1 MFGFYRFA
9 AVSPILKVADTA
21 FNTEEIIKSAKAAVS
36 NGAAFVV
43 FPELCITGYT
53 CSDLFHQ
60 ELLLQ
65 NSTRALL
72 KIAESFKDSDAVIAV
87 GLPLR
92 LFGRL
97 YNCAAFVQRGRVV
110 AITPKIHLPN
120 QREFYEKRHFSSGR
134 DLLRGACGASAGNAA
149 GAVTCTIEGVGEVPI
164 TNFFTVKGRGTS
176 SAVDGC
182 TSTANCASD
191 NDTCVVNDNGSEVR
205 IGVELCEDLWTPA
218 PPSGELALAGA
229 NVIVNLSASDAL
241 VGKCDYRRNL
251 VMNQSARCMA
261 AYVYAS
267 AGVHES
273 TTDMVFSGHLM
284 VAENGSMI
292 AESKPFSRE
301 TEIVYAD
308 IDVERLNMQRLSE
321 GSFHDFDSRS
331 FYARAATFDGLR
343 ACDALQYRFVSPM
356 PFVPGSPE
364 TRDQSC
370 TEIFSI
376 QCAGLAKRL
385 EASQSK
391 RAVIGLS
398 GGLDS
403 TLALLVVAETFKL
416 LKRPALEILALT
428 MPGFGTT
435 NRTKNNAVELAK
447 LLGVELRTV
456 DIQKACLQHFDDI
469 GHDPQKLDVTYEN
482 VQARER
488 TQILM
493 DIANSVGGI
502 VIGTGDLSEI
512 ALGWSTY
519 NADHMSMYAVNCDI
533 PKTLVRHIVS
543 WYADKSVAH
552 LETREDTAHLEACRK
567 TALFET
573 GENVAHLDSIA
584 SAQSS
589 NMASLAEVLR
599 DILDTPVSP
608 ELLPAD
614 NNGQIAQKTE
624 SILGAY
630 EIHDFFLYH
639 FAKYGATPEKL
650 LFLAKYAFAGKFS
663 DEEIEKALT
672 VFVRRFFT
680 QQFKRSCIPDGPK
693 VGTIS
698 LSPRADWRM
707 PSDASFADW
716 L

>member
-9 AVSPILKVADTA
+9 SVSPVLKVADTTY
-21 FNTEEIIKSAKAAVS
+21 NTEEIIRSAKIATS

-65 NSTRALL
+65 NSTCSLL
-72 KIAESFKDSDAVIAV
+72 KIAEALKESDTVIAV

-92 LFGRL
+92 IFGRL
-97 YNCAAFVQRGRVV
+97 YNCAAFVQRGKVIAV
-110 AITPKIHLPN
+110 TPKIHLPN

-134 DLLRGACGASAGNAA
+134 DLLCGVAGEAGVSLCCFIEGAGEVPVTNYITVRCGASCN
-149 GAVTCTIEGVGEVPI
+149 
-164 TNFFTVKGRGTS
+164 S
-176 SAVDGC
+176 
-182 TSTANCASD
+182 
-191 NDTCVVNDNGSEVR
+191 GSEVR
-205 IGVELCEDLWTPA
+205 VGVELCEDLWTPA

-241 VGKCDYRRNL
+241 VGKRDYRRNL

-284 VAENGSMI
+284 IAENGSML
-292 AESKPFSRE
+292 AESKPFSRQ

-308 IDVERLNMQRLSE
+308 VDVERLNMQRLSE
-321 GSFHDFDSRS
+321 GSFHDFDSRAII
-331 FYARAATFDGLR
+331 ARAATLDGLR
-343 ACDALQYRFVSPM
+343 DCDTLQYRFVSPR
-356 PFVPGSPE
+356 PFVPGNIE
-364 TRDQSC
+364 TRDVSC
-370 TEIFSI
+370 TEIFNI

-385 EASQSK
+385 EATRSE

-416 LKRPALEILALT
+416 LKRPASEILALT

-456 DIQKACLQHFDDI
+456 DIQKACLQHFADI
-469 GHDPQKLDVTYEN
+469 GHDSQKLDVTYEN

-493 DIANSVGGI
+493 DIANSEGGI

-543 WYADKSVAH
+543 WYADRS
-552 LETREDTAHLEACRK
+552 AHLEAGGK
-567 TALFET
+567 ANLEA
-573 GENVAHLDSIA
+573 GENGAALA
-584 SAQSS
+584 S
-589 NMASLAEVLR
+589 VLR

-614 NNGQIAQKTE
+614 SSGQIAQKTE

-650 LFLAKYAFAGKFS
+650 RYLAKYAFRDQHT
-663 DEEIEKALT
+663 DEEIDKALA
-672 VFVRRFFT
+672 VFIRRFFT

-707 PSDASFADW
+707 PSDSSFSDW
-716 L
+716 I

>member
-9 AVSPILKVADTA
+9 SVCPTLKIANIA
-21 FNTEEIIKSAKAAVS
+21 YNTDEIIRCATEAVKNSAC
-36 NGAAFVV
+36 FVV

-65 NSTRALL
+65 KSLEALQR
-72 KIAESFKDSDAVIAV
+72 IANAFADSDVVIAV

-92 LFGRL
+92 MFGGL
-97 YNCAAFVQRGRVV
+97 YNCGAFLQKGKLV
-110 AITPKIHLPN
+110 AVTPKIHLPN

-134 DLLRGACGASAGNAA
+134 DLLRGGVDGSALRCHLDYFGD
-149 GAVTCTIEGVGEVPI
+149 VPV
-164 TNFFTVKGRGTS
+164 TNFFTVKG
-176 SAVDGC
+176 
-182 TSTANCASD
+182 
-191 NDTCVVNDNGSEVR
+191 NGSEIRV
-205 IGVELCEDLWTPA
+205 GVELCEDLWTA
-218 PPSGELALAGA
+218 VPPSGELALAGA

-241 VGKCDYRRNL
+241 VGKRDYRRNL
-251 VMNQSARCMA
+251 VMSQSARCMA

-267 AGVHES
+267 AGVYES

-284 VAENGSMI
+284 VAENGTMI
-292 AESKPFSRE
+292 AENKPFCRE
-301 TEIVYAD
+301 SAIIYAD
-308 IDVERLNMQRLSE
+308 VDVERMNMLRLSE
-321 GSFHDFDSRS
+321 GSFQDFDGRS
-331 FYARAATFDGLR
+331 VYARAASFEGIRSTDSLK
-343 ACDALQYRFVSPM
+343 YRFVSPT
-356 PFVPGSPE
+356 PFVPASIE
-364 TRDQSC
+364 TRDKSC
-370 TEIFSI
+370 TEIFNI

-385 EASQSK
+385 EESLSA

-416 LKRPALEILALT
+416 LKRPANQILALT

-435 NRTKNNAVELAK
+435 KRTHDNAASLAK

-456 DIQKACLQHFDDI
+456 DIRKACLQHFTDI
-469 GHDPQKLDVTYEN
+469 GHDPEKLDVTYEN

-493 DIANSVGGI
+493 DIANSEHGI

-533 PKTLVRHIVS
+533 PKTLVRHAVN
-543 WYADKSVAH
+543 WYADHA
-552 LETREDTAHLEACRK
+552 RK
-567 TALFET
+567 FSADEEKAVEL
-573 GENVAHLDSIA
+573 A
-584 SAQSS
+584 S
-589 NMASLAEVLR
+589 VLR

-614 NNGQIAQKTE
+614 SHGQIAQKTE

-630 EIHDFFLYH
+630 EIHDFYLYH
-639 FAKYGATPEKL
+639 FAKYGAPPQKL
-650 LFLAKYAFAGKFS
+650 LFLANYAFAGKYT
-663 DEEIEKALT
+663 EEELQKALK

-707 PSDASFADW
+707 PSDASCDDW
-716 L
+716 ML

>member
-9 AVSPILKVADTA
+9 SVCPTLKVADTA
-21 FNTEEIIKSAKAAVS
+21 YNTAEIIRCASEAIKNDAAI
-36 NGAAFVV
+36 VV

-60 ELLLQ
+60 ELLLKK
-65 NSTRALL
+65 SVESLS
-72 KIAESFKDSDAVIAV
+72 KIATAFADSDAVIAV

-92 LFGRL
+92 MFGCL
-97 YNCAAFVQRGRVV
+97 YNCAAFLQRGKLV
-110 AITPKIHLPN
+110 AVTPKIHLPN

-134 DLLRGACGASAGNAA
+134 DLLRGVSASAGNAA
-149 GAVTCTIEGVGEVPI
+149 GAVKCCVEGFGDVPV
-164 TNFFTVKGRGTS
+164 TNFFTVKG
-176 SAVDGC
+176 
-182 TSTANCASD
+182 AS
-191 NDTCVVNDNGSEVR
+191 GSEVR
-205 IGVELCEDLWTPA
+205 VGVELCEDLWTA
-218 PPSGELALAGA
+218 VPPSGELALAGA

-241 VGKCDYRRNL
+241 VGKRDYRRNL

-261 AYVYAS
+261 AYVYSS

-284 VAENGSMI
+284 IAENGTMM
-292 AESKPFSRE
+292 AECKPFSRE
-301 TEIVYAD
+301 SEIVYAD
-308 IDVERLNMQRLSE
+308 VDVERLNMQRLSE
-321 GSFHDFDSRS
+321 GSFQDFDSKS
-331 FYARAATFDGLR
+331 FYARAASFDGLR
-343 ACDALQYRFVSPM
+343 SIDALKYRFVCPT
-356 PFVPGSPE
+356 PFVPGNIE
-364 TRDQSC
+364 TRDKSC
-370 TEIFSI
+370 TEIFNI

-385 EASQSK
+385 EASHSK

-416 LKRPALEILALT
+416 LKRPATEILALT

-435 NRTKNNAVELAK
+435 KRTKSNAVKQAE

-456 DIQKACLQHFDDI
+456 DIQKACLQHFADI
-469 GHDPQKLDVTYEN
+469 GHNPKTLNVTYEN

-493 DIANSVGGI
+493 DIANSEGGI

-533 PKTLVRHIVS
+533 PKTLVRHIVD
-543 WYADKSVAH
+543 WYADNS
-552 LETREDTAHLEACRK
+552 
-567 TALFET
+567 
-573 GENVAHLDSIA
+573 G
-584 SAQSS
+584 
-589 NMASLAEVLR
+589 AELKAVLK

-614 NNGQIAQKTE
+614 ANGQIAQKTE

-630 EIHDFFLYH
+630 EIHDFYLYH
-639 FAKYGATPEKL
+639 FAKYGAAPQKL
-650 LFLAKYAFAGKFS
+650 LFLAKYAFAGKYT
-663 DEEIEKALT
+663 DEELQKALT

-707 PSDASFADW
+707 PSDSSFSDW
-716 L
+716 MN

>member
-9 AVSPILKVADTA
+9 SVCPTLKVADTA
-21 FNTEEIIKSAKAAVS
+21 YNTAEIIRCAREAIDG
-36 NGAAFVV
+36 GAAFVV

-60 ELLLQ
+60 EQ
-65 NSTRALL
+65 LL
-72 KIAESFKDSDAVIAV
+72 KKSLESLSEIAKAFVDSDTVIAV

-92 LFGRL
+92 MFGCL
-97 YNCAAFVQRGRVV
+97 YNCAAFVQKGKLV
-110 AITPKIHLPN
+110 AVTPKIHLPN

-134 DLLRGACGASAGNAA
+134 DLLRGGAA
-149 GAVTCTIEGVGEVPI
+149 GAAPVCRVEGFGDVPV
-164 TNFFTVKGRGTS
+164 TNFFTVKGE
-176 SAVDGC
+176 
-182 TSTANCASD
+182 
-191 NDTCVVNDNGSEVR
+191 GSEVR
-205 IGVELCEDLWTPA
+205 VGVELCEDLWTPV

-241 VGKCDYRRNL
+241 VGKGDYRRNL

-284 VAENGSMI
+284 IAENGTML
-292 AESKPFSRE
+292 AETKNYSRE
-301 TEIVYAD
+301 SEIIYAD
-308 IDVERLNMQRLSE
+308 VDVERLNMQRLSE
-321 GSFHDFDSRS
+321 GSFQDFDSRE
-331 FYARAATFDGLR
+331 FYARAASFDGLR
-343 ACDALQYRFVSPM
+343 SMESLKYRFVAPT
-356 PFVPGSPE
+356 PFVPGNAE
-364 TRDQSC
+364 TRDQNC
-370 TEIFSI
+370 KEIFNI
-376 QCAGLAKRL
+376 QCAGLAKRI
-385 EASQSK
+385 EASHTK
-391 RAVIGLS
+391 RAVVGLS

-403 TLALLVVAETFKL
+403 TLALLVISETFKL
-416 LKRPALEILALT
+416 LKRPASEILVLT

-435 NRTKNNAVELAK
+435 KRTKNNAVTMAE
-447 LLGVELRTV
+447 LLGVELRTI
-456 DIQKACLQHFDDI
+456 DIQKACMQHFADI
-469 GHDPQKLDVTYEN
+469 GHDPNTLNVTYEN

-493 DIANSVGGI
+493 DIANKEGGI
-502 VIGTGDLSEI
+502 VVGTGDLSEI

-533 PKTLVRHIVS
+533 PKTLVRHVVG
-543 WYADKSVAH
+543 WYADRARNFIAD
-552 LETREDTAHLEACRK
+552 EK
-567 TALFET
+567 TADEL
-573 GENVAHLDSIA
+573 
-584 SAQSS
+584 
-589 NMASLAEVLR
+589 SLVLR

-614 NNGQIAQKTE
+614 ANGQIVQKTE

-630 EIHDFFLYH
+630 EIHDFYLYH
-639 FAKYGATPEKL
+639 FAKYGATPQKM
-650 LFLAKYAFAGKFS
+650 LFLAKYAFAGKYS
-663 DEEIEKALT
+663 DEELEKALA

-707 PSDASFADW
+707 PSDSSFGDW

>member
-9 AVSPILKVADTA
+9 CVSTVLKVADTA
-21 FNTEEIIKSAKAAVS
+21 YNTEEIIRSAKIAVS

-65 NSTRALL
+65 NSTRALVRIADAL
-72 KIAESFKDSDAVIAV
+72 KESDVVIAV

-92 LFGRL
+92 IFGRL
-97 YNCAAFVQRGRVV
+97 YNCAAFVQHGRVV

-120 QREFYEKRHFSSGR
+120 QREFYEKRHFSSGS
-134 DLLRGACGASAGNAA
+134 DLLRGACGASAGSAA
-149 GAVTCTIEGVGEVPI
+149 SIVKCAIEGAGEVPV
-164 TNFFTVKGRGTS
+164 TNFITVKG
-176 SAVDGC
+176 A
-182 TSTANCASD
+182 
-191 NDTCVVNDNGSEVR
+191 GSEVR

-241 VGKCDYRRNL
+241 VGKRDYRRNL

-284 VAENGSMI
+284 IAENGSML
-292 AESKPFSRE
+292 AESRPFSRE

-308 IDVERLNMQRLSE
+308 VDVERLNMQRLSE
-321 GSFHDFDSRS
+321 GSFQDFDSRAII
-331 FYARAATFDGLR
+331 ARAATLDCLR
-343 ACDALQYRFVSPM
+343 GCDTLQFRYVSPT
-356 PFVPGSPE
+356 PFVPGNTE
-364 TRDQSC
+364 TRDTSC
-370 TEIFSI
+370 TEIFNI

-385 EASQSK
+385 EATCSK

-416 LKRPALEILALT
+416 LNRPAKEILALT

-435 NRTKNNAVELAK
+435 HRTRNNAVELAK

-456 DIQKACLQHFDDI
+456 DIQKACLQHFADI

-493 DIANSVGGI
+493 DIANSEGGI

-543 WYADKSVAH
+543 WYADRAVQNLYQTGAESIPNQTGTH
-552 LETREDTAHLEACRK
+552 LETRKKGAE
-567 TALFET
+567 
-573 GENVAHLDSIA
+573 
-584 SAQSS
+584 
-589 NMASLAEVLR
+589 LAAVLR

-614 NNGQIAQKTE
+614 SNGQIVQKTE
-624 SILGAY
+624 CILGAY
-630 EIHDFFLYH
+630 ELHDFFLYH
-639 FAKYGATPEKL
+639 FAKYGAPPEKL
-650 LFLAKYAFAGKFS
+650 RYLAKYAFKGKHT
-663 DEEIEKALT
+663 DEEIDKALA
-672 VFVRRFFT
+672 VFIRRFFT

-707 PSDASFADW
+707 PSDASCSDW
-716 L
+716 T

>member
-9 AVSPILKVADTA
+9 SVCPTLKVADTA
-21 FNTEEIIKSAKAAVS
+21 YNTAEIIRCATEAIDG
-36 NGAAFVV
+36 GAAFVV

-60 ELLLQ
+60 ELLLKK
-65 NSTRALL
+65 SVESLS
-72 KIAESFKDSDAVIAV
+72 KIAEAFADSDAVIAV

-92 LFGRL
+92 MFGCL
-97 YNCAAFVQRGRVV
+97 YNCAAFLQRGKLV
-110 AITPKIHLPN
+110 AVTPKIHLPN

-134 DLLRGACGASAGNAA
+134 DLLRGGIA
-149 GAVTCTIEGVGEVPI
+149 GAAPVCPVDGFGGVPV
-164 TNFFTVKGRGTS
+164 TNFFTVKGES
-176 SAVDGC
+176 
-182 TSTANCASD
+182 
-191 NDTCVVNDNGSEVR
+191 GSEVR
-205 IGVELCEDLWTPA
+205 VGVELCEDLWTA
-218 PPSGELALAGA
+218 VPPSGELALAGA

-241 VGKCDYRRNL
+241 VGKRDYRRNL

-284 VAENGSMI
+284 IAENGSMI

-301 TEIVYAD
+301 SEIVYAD
-308 IDVERLNMQRLSE
+308 VDVERLNMQRLSE
-321 GSFHDFDSRS
+321 GSFQDFDSRS
-331 FYARAATFDGLR
+331 FYARAASFDGLR
-343 ACDALQYRFVSPM
+343 PIDSLKYRFVAPM
-356 PFVPGSPE
+356 PFVPGNIE
-364 TRDQSC
+364 TRDKSC
-370 TEIFSI
+370 TEIFNI

-385 EASQSK
+385 EASHSA

-416 LKRPALEILALT
+416 LKRPASEILVLT

-435 NRTKNNAVELAK
+435 KRTKNNAVTMAE

-456 DIQKACLQHFDDI
+456 DIQKACLQHFADI
-469 GHDPQKLDVTYEN
+469 GHDPKTLNVTYEN

-533 PKTLVRHIVS
+533 PKTLVRHVVG
-543 WYADKSVAH
+543 WYADHAESF
-552 LETREDTAHLEACRK
+552 TADKK
-567 TALFET
+567 TAKE
-573 GENVAHLDSIA
+573 
-584 SAQSS
+584 
-589 NMASLAEVLR
+589 LADVLR

-614 NNGQIAQKTE
+614 ANGQIAQKTE

-630 EIHDFFLYH
+630 EIHDFYLYH
-639 FAKYGATPEKL
+639 FAKYGAAPQKL

-663 DEEIEKALT
+663 DEELEKALT

-707 PSDASFADW
+707 PSDSSFSDW
-716 L
+716 M

>member
-9 AVSPILKVADTA
+9 CVSPVLKVADTA
-21 FNTEEIIKSAKAAVS
+21 YNTEEIIRSAKIAAS

-60 ELLLQ
+60 ELLLL
-65 NSTRALL
+65 NSTRSLVRIADAL
-72 KIAESFKDSDAVIAV
+72 KKSDAVIAV

-92 LFGRL
+92 IFSRL
-97 YNCAAFVQRGRVV
+97 YNCAAFVQRGKVIAV
-110 AITPKIHLPN
+110 TPKIHLPN

-134 DLLRGACGASAGNAA
+134 DLLQGDAGNGCAPLRCYID
-149 GAVTCTIEGVGEVPI
+149 GAGEVPI
-164 TNFFTVKGRGTS
+164 TNFIIVQGR
-176 SAVDGC
+176 
-182 TSTANCASD
+182 ASC
-191 NDTCVVNDNGSEVR
+191 NSGSEVR
-205 IGVELCEDLWTPA
+205 VGVELCEDLWTPA

-241 VGKCDYRRNL
+241 VGKRDYRRNL

-284 VAENGSMI
+284 IAENGSML

-308 IDVERLNMQRLSE
+308 VDVERLNMQRLSE
-321 GSFHDFDSRS
+321 GSFQDFDSRAIV
-331 FYARAATFDGLR
+331 ARAATLECLR
-343 ACDALQYRFVSPM
+343 DCDTLQYRFVSPT
-356 PFVPGSPE
+356 PFVPGSTE
-364 TRDQSC
+364 TRDASC
-370 TEIFSI
+370 TEIFNI

-385 EASQSK
+385 EAARSK
-391 RAVIGLS
+391 RALIGLS

-416 LKRPALEILALT
+416 LDRPAKEILALT

-435 NRTKNNAVELAK
+435 HRTRNNAVELAK

-456 DIQKACLQHFDDI
+456 DIQKACLQHFADI

-493 DIANSVGGI
+493 DIANSEGGI

-543 WYADKSVAH
+543 WYADRATHNPNQTGAESIPDQKATH
-552 LETREDTAHLEACRK
+552 LASSDEA
-567 TALFET
+567 AL
-573 GENVAHLDSIA
+573 AA
-584 SAQSS
+584 
-589 NMASLAEVLR
+589 VLR

-614 NNGQIAQKTE
+614 SSGQIAQKTE

-630 EIHDFFLYH
+630 ELHDFFLYH
-639 FAKYGATPEKL
+639 FAKYGAAPEKL
-650 LFLAKYAFAGKFS
+650 RYLAKYAFANRHT
-663 DEEIEKALT
+663 DEEIDKALA
-672 VFVRRFFT
+672 VFIRRFFT

-707 PSDASFADW
+707 PSDASCSDW
-716 L
+716 T

>member
-9 AVSPILKVADTA
+9 CVSPVLKVADTA
-21 FNTEEIIKSAKAAVS
+21 YNTEEIIRSAKIAAS

-65 NSTRALL
+65 NSTRALVRIADAL
-72 KIAESFKDSDAVIAV
+72 KESDAVIAV

-92 LFGRL
+92 IFGRL

-134 DLLRGACGASAGNAA
+134 DLLRGAYGASAGSAA
-149 GAVTCTIEGVGEVPI
+149 SIVKCAIEGAGEVPI
-164 TNFFTVKGRGTS
+164 TNFITVSGRTS
-176 SAVDGC
+176 GGLNC
-182 TSTANCASD
+182 TSNNPNCTS
-191 NDTCVVNDNGSEVR
+191 CSKGSEVR

-218 PPSGELALAGA
+218 PPSAELALAGA

-241 VGKCDYRRNL
+241 VGKRDYRRNL

-284 VAENGSMI
+284 IAENGSML

-301 TEIVYAD
+301 TETVYAD
-308 IDVERLNMQRLSE
+308 VDVERLNMQRLSE
-321 GSFHDFDSRS
+321 GSFQDFDSRAII
-331 FYARAATFDGLR
+331 ARAATLDSLH
-343 ACDALQYRFVSPM
+343 ACDKLQYRFVSPT
-356 PFVPGSPE
+356 PFVPGSLE
-364 TRDQSC
+364 TRDTSC
-370 TEIFSI
+370 TEIFNI

-385 EASQSK
+385 EATCSK

-416 LKRPALEILALT
+416 LKRPAKEILALT

-435 NRTKNNAVELAK
+435 HRTRNNAVELAK
-447 LLGVELRTV
+447 LLGVELRTI
-456 DIQKACLQHFDDI
+456 DIQKTCLQHFADI

-493 DIANSVGGI
+493 DIANSEGGI

-543 WYADKSVAH
+543 WYADRAIHNPSETGTHLAPSETGAH
-552 LETREDTAHLEACRK
+552 LETREKGAE
-567 TALFET
+567 
-573 GENVAHLDSIA
+573 
-584 SAQSS
+584 
-589 NMASLAEVLR
+589 LAAVLR

-614 NNGQIAQKTE
+614 SSGQIAQKTE

-630 EIHDFFLYH
+630 ELHDFFLYH
-639 FAKYGATPEKL
+639 FAKYGAAPEKL
-650 LFLAKYAFAGKFS
+650 RYLAKYAFANKHT
-663 DEEIEKALT
+663 DEEIDKALAI
-672 VFVRRFFT
+672 FIRRFFT

-707 PSDASFADW
+707 PSDASFGDW
-716 L
+716 LKEI

>member
-9 AVSPILKVADTA
+9 CVSPVLKVADTGY
-21 FNTEEIIKSAKAAVS
+21 NTEEIIRSAKIAAS

-65 NSTRALL
+65 NSTRSLL
-72 KIAESFKDSDAVIAV
+72 KIAEALKDCDAVIAV

-92 LFGRL
+92 IFGWL
-97 YNCAAFVQRGRVV
+97 YNCAAFVQRGKVIAV
-110 AITPKIHLPN
+110 TPKIHLPN

-134 DLLRGACGASAGNAA
+134 DLLCGVAGEAGVPLCCFIEGAGELPVANFITVKSGASCN
-149 GAVTCTIEGVGEVPI
+149 
-164 TNFFTVKGRGTS
+164 S
-176 SAVDGC
+176 
-182 TSTANCASD
+182 
-191 NDTCVVNDNGSEVR
+191 GSEVR

-241 VGKCDYRRNL
+241 VGKRDYRRNL

-284 VAENGSMI
+284 IAENGSML

-308 IDVERLNMQRLSE
+308 VDVERLNMQRLSE
-321 GSFHDFDSRS
+321 GSFQDFDSRAII
-331 FYARAATFDGLR
+331 ARAATLEGLR
-343 ACDALQYRFVSPM
+343 ACDTLQYRFVSPT
-356 PFVPGSPE
+356 PFVPGSIE
-364 TRDQSC
+364 NRDTSC
-370 TEIFSI
+370 TEIFNI

-385 EASQSK
+385 EATRSK

-416 LKRPALEILALT
+416 LNRPASEILALT

-447 LLGVELRTV
+447 LLGVELRTI
-456 DIQKACLQHFDDI
+456 DIQKACLQHFADI
-469 GHDPQKLDVTYEN
+469 GHDPQKLDVAYEN

-493 DIANSVGGI
+493 DIANSEGGI

-543 WYADKSVAH
+543 WYADRSAH
-552 LETREDTAHLEACRK
+552 LESCENGA
-567 TALFET
+567 AL
-573 GENVAHLDSIA
+573 A
-584 SAQSS
+584 S
-589 NMASLAEVLR
+589 VLW

-614 NNGQIAQKTE
+614 SSGQIAQKTE

-650 LFLAKYAFAGKFS
+650 RYLAKYAFKDMHT
-663 DEEIEKALT
+663 DEEIDKALA
-672 VFVRRFFT
+672 VFIRRFFT

-707 PSDASFADW
+707 PSDSSFSDW
-716 L
+716 I

>member
-1 MFGFYRFA
+1 MFGFYRIA
-9 AVSPILKVADTA
+9 SVCPTLKVADTE
-21 FNTEEIIKSAKAAVS
+21 FNTDEIIRCGHLAKNEGAAV
-36 NGAAFVV
+36 VV

-53 CSDLFHQ
+53 CGDLFHQ
-60 ELLLQ
+60 ELLLKK
-65 NSTRALL
+65 SLRSLL
-72 KIAESFKDSDAVIAV
+72 KIAKEFDDTDMIVAV

-92 LFGRL
+92 MFGKL
-97 YNCAAFVQRGRVV
+97 YNCAALVQHGKFIG
-110 AITPKIHLPN
+110 ITPKIHLPN
-120 QREFYEKRHFSSGR
+120 QREFYEKRHFNSGR
-134 DLLRGACGASAGNAA
+134 DLLNYA
-149 GAVTCTIEGVGEVPI
+149 TCARIEGVRNASGPLTYSFEGIDDVPV
-164 TNFFTVKGRGTS
+164 TNFFTLKARLNDQGKTS
-176 SAVDGC
+176 ARKKS
-182 TSTANCASD
+182 SE
-191 NDTCVVNDNGSEVR
+191 NDSSEIR
-205 IGVELCEDLWTPA
+205 IGMELCEDLWTPS

-229 NVIVNLSASDAL
+229 NVILNLSASDTL
-241 VGKCDYRRNL
+241 VCKGDYRHNL

-284 VAENGSMI
+284 IAENGSML
-292 AESKPFSRE
+292 AERRNYNRKS
-301 TEIVYAD
+301 EIIYAD

-321 GSFHDFDSRS
+321 GNFQDFDSTD
-331 FYARAATFDGLR
+331 FFFHAAHFSPLPVVVKNASNPADGLR
-343 ACDALQYRFVSPM
+343 YRYISPT
-356 PFVPGSPE
+356 PFVPNDFFH
-364 TRDQSC
+364 RDANCSD
-370 TEIFSI
+370 IFNI

-385 EASQSK
+385 ESSHAE

-403 TLALLVVAETFKL
+403 TLALLVVVETYKL
-416 LKRPALEILALT
+416 LNRPLRDILVVT

-435 NRTKNNAVELAK
+435 KRTKNNAVAMAE
-447 LLGVELRTV
+447 LLGVELRTI
-456 DIQKACLQHFDDI
+456 DIKQSCLQHFKDI
-469 GHDPQKLDVTYEN
+469 GHDAAKLDVTYEN

-488 TQILM
+488 TKILM
-493 DIANSVGGI
+493 DLANKEGGI
-502 VIGTGDLSEI
+502 VVGTGDLSEI

-533 PKTLVRHIVS
+533 PKTLVRHVVA
-543 WYADKSVAH
+543 WYADHVLNFLPMEFA
-552 LETREDTAHLEACRK
+552 D
-567 TALFET
+567 
-573 GENVAHLDSIA
+573 
-584 SAQSS
+584 
-589 NMASLAEVLR
+589 SLASVLR

-630 EIHDFFLYH
+630 EIHDFYLYH
-639 FAKYGATPEKL
+639 FTKYGAEPLKML
-650 LFLAKYAFAGKFS
+650 YLA
-663 DEEIEKALT
+663 EKAFGIGDVLPANA
-672 VFVRRFFT
+672 FPARFSHEELVRVLKIFLKRFFT

-716 L
+716 LKELENF

>member
-9 AVSPILKVADTA
+9 SVCPTLKVADTA
-21 FNTEEIIKSAKAAVS
+21 YNTDEIIRCASLAVE
-36 NGAAFVV
+36 NGAAVVV

-60 ELLLQ
+60 ELLLKKSVESLQ
-65 NSTRALL
+65 
-72 KIAESFKDSDAVIAV
+72 KIARAFADCNAVIAV

-92 LFGRL
+92 MFGCL
-97 YNCAAFVQRGRVV
+97 YNCAAFLQRGKLV
-110 AITPKIHLPN
+110 AVTPKIHLPN

-134 DLLRGACGASAGNAA
+134 DLLHGGVA
-149 GAVTCTIEGVGEVPI
+149 GAAPVCPVEGFGDVPV
-164 TNFFTVKGRGTS
+164 TNFFTVKGES
-176 SAVDGC
+176 
-182 TSTANCASD
+182 
-191 NDTCVVNDNGSEVR
+191 GSEVR
-205 IGVELCEDLWTPA
+205 VGVELCEDLWTA
-218 PPSGELALAGA
+218 VPPSGELALAGA

-241 VGKCDYRRNL
+241 VGKRDYRRNL

-261 AYVYAS
+261 AYIYSS

-284 VAENGSMI
+284 IAENGSMI

-301 TEIVYAD
+301 SEIVYAD
-308 IDVERLNMQRLSE
+308 VDVERLNMQRLSE
-321 GSFHDFDSRS
+321 GSFQDFDSRS
-331 FYARAATFDGLR
+331 FYARAASFDGLR
-343 ACDALQYRFVSPM
+343 PIDSLKYRFVAPM
-356 PFVPGSPE
+356 PFVPGNIE
-364 TRDQSC
+364 TRDKSC
-370 TEIFSI
+370 TEIFNI

-385 EASQSK
+385 EASHSA

-416 LKRPALEILALT
+416 LKRPASEILVLT

-435 NRTKNNAVELAK
+435 NRTKNNAVTMAE

-456 DIQKACLQHFDDI
+456 DIQKACLQHFADI
-469 GHDPQKLDVTYEN
+469 GHDPKTLNVTYEN

-533 PKTLVRHIVS
+533 PKTLVRHVVG
-543 WYADKSVAH
+543 WYADHAESF
-552 LETREDTAHLEACRK
+552 TADKK
-567 TALFET
+567 TAKE
-573 GENVAHLDSIA
+573 
-584 SAQSS
+584 
-589 NMASLAEVLR
+589 LADVLR

-614 NNGQIAQKTE
+614 ANGQIAQKTE

-630 EIHDFFLYH
+630 EIHDFYLYH
-639 FAKYGATPEKL
+639 FAKYGAAPQKL

-663 DEEIEKALT
+663 DEELEKALT

-707 PSDASFADW
+707 PSDSSFSDW
-716 L
+716 M

>member
-9 AVSPILKVADTA
+9 SVCPTLKVADTA
-21 FNTEEIIKSAKAAVS
+21 YNTVEIIRCAREAIDG
-36 NGAAFVV
+36 GAAFVV

-60 ELLLQ
+60 EQ
-65 NSTRALL
+65 LL
-72 KIAESFKDSDAVIAV
+72 KKSLESLSEIAKAFADSDTVIAV

-92 LFGRL
+92 MFGCL
-97 YNCAAFVQRGRVV
+97 YNCAAFVQKGKLV
-110 AITPKIHLPN
+110 AVTPKIHLPN

-134 DLLRGACGASAGNAA
+134 DLLRGGAA
-149 GAVTCTIEGVGEVPI
+149 GAAPICRVEGFGDVPV
-164 TNFFTVKGRGTS
+164 TNFFTVNGE
-176 SAVDGC
+176 
-182 TSTANCASD
+182 
-191 NDTCVVNDNGSEVR
+191 GSEVR
-205 IGVELCEDLWTPA
+205 VGVELCEDLWTPV

-241 VGKCDYRRNL
+241 VGKGDYRRNL

-284 VAENGSMI
+284 IAENGTML
-292 AESKPFSRE
+292 AETKNYSRE
-301 TEIVYAD
+301 SEIIYAD
-308 IDVERLNMQRLSE
+308 VDVERLNMQRLSE
-321 GSFHDFDSRS
+321 GSFQDFDSRE
-331 FYARAATFDGLR
+331 FYARAANFDGLR
-343 ACDALQYRFVSPM
+343 SMESLKYRFVAPT
-356 PFVPGSPE
+356 PFVPGNAE
-364 TRDQSC
+364 TRDQNC
-370 TEIFSI
+370 KEIFNI
-376 QCAGLAKRL
+376 QCAGLAKRI
-385 EASQSK
+385 EASHTK
-391 RAVIGLS
+391 RAVVGLS

-403 TLALLVVAETFKL
+403 TLALLVISETFKL
-416 LKRPALEILALT
+416 LKRPASEILVLT

-435 NRTKNNAVELAK
+435 KRTKNNAVTMAE
-447 LLGVELRTV
+447 LLGVELRTI
-456 DIQKACLQHFDDI
+456 DIQKACMQHFADI
-469 GHDPQKLDVTYEN
+469 GHDPNTLNVTYEN

-493 DIANSVGGI
+493 DIANKEGGI
-502 VIGTGDLSEI
+502 VVGTGDLSEI

-533 PKTLVRHIVS
+533 PKTLVRHVVG
-543 WYADKSVAH
+543 WYADRARNFIAD
-552 LETREDTAHLEACRK
+552 EK
-567 TALFET
+567 TADEL
-573 GENVAHLDSIA
+573 
-584 SAQSS
+584 
-589 NMASLAEVLR
+589 SLVLR

-614 NNGQIAQKTE
+614 ANGQIAQKTE

-630 EIHDFFLYH
+630 EIHDFYLYH
-639 FAKYGATPEKL
+639 FAKYGATPQKM
-650 LFLAKYAFAGKFS
+650 LFLAKYAFAGKYS
-663 DEEIEKALT
+663 DEELEKALG

-707 PSDASFADW
+707 PSDASNTDW

>member
-9 AVSPILKVADTA
+9 CVSPRLRVADTA
-21 FNTEEIIKSAKAAVS
+21 YNTEEIIKSAAAAVS

-43 FPELCITGYT
+43 FPELSITGYT

-60 ELLLQ
+60 ELLLR
-65 NSTRALL
+65 NSLDSLL
-72 KIAESFKDSDAVIAV
+72 KIAKAFEDTDAVIAV

-92 LFGRL
+92 MFGRL
-97 YNCAAFVQRGRVV
+97 YNCAAFLQRGKVIAV
-110 AITPKIHLPN
+110 TPKIHLPN

-134 DLLRGACGASAGNAA
+134 DLLRGGADGRPVLCCVE
-149 GAVTCTIEGVGEVPI
+149 GAVDVPV
-164 TNFFTVKGRGTS
+164 TNFITVKGF
-176 SAVDGC
+176 
-182 TSTANCASD
+182 
-191 NDTCVVNDNGSEVR
+191 GSEVR
-205 IGVELCEDLWTPA
+205 VGVELCEDLWTPA
-218 PPSGELALAGA
+218 PPSGELAFAGA

-241 VGKCDYRRNL
+241 VGKQDYRRNL
-251 VMNQSARCMA
+251 VLNQSARCMS
-261 AYVYAS
+261 AYVYSS

-284 VAENGSMI
+284 IAENGSML
-292 AESKPFSRE
+292 AENKPFSRE
-301 TEIVYAD
+301 TEIIYAD
-308 IDVERLNMQRLSE
+308 VDADRLNMLRLSE
-321 GSFHDFDSRS
+321 GSFQDFDGREV
-331 FYARAATFDGLR
+331 YARAAMIENLR
-343 ACDALQYRFVSPM
+343 PVESLKFRFVSQA
-356 PFVPGSPE
+356 PFVPGNLE

-370 TEIFSI
+370 TEIFNI

-385 EASQSK
+385 DASHSK

-416 LKRPALEILALT
+416 LKRPAYEILALT

-435 NRTKNNAVELAK
+435 RRTKNNAVVLAE

-456 DIQKACLQHFDDI
+456 DIRNACQLHFADI
-469 GHDPQKLDVTYEN
+469 GHDPKVFDVTYEN

-493 DIANSVGGI
+493 DVANSEGGI

-519 NADHMSMYAVNCDI
+519 NADHMSMYAVNCDV
-533 PKTLVRHIVS
+533 PKTLVRHIVD
-543 WYADKSVAH
+543 WYAGRSDA
-552 LETREDTAHLEACRK
+552 
-567 TALFET
+567 ALR
-573 GENVAHLDSIA
+573 G
-584 SAQSS
+584 
-589 NMASLAEVLR
+589 VLK

-608 ELLPAD
+608 ELLPAAP
-614 NNGQIAQKTE
+614 NGQIAQKTE

-639 FAKYGATPEKL
+639 FVKYGAPPQKL
-650 LFLAKYAFAGKFS
+650 LFLAKYAFAGRFT
-663 DEEIEKALT
+663 DGELEKALA

-707 PSDASFADW
+707 PSDASFSDW
-716 L
+716 A

>member
-9 AVSPILKVADTA
+9 CVSPVLKVADA
-21 FNTEEIIKSAKAAVS
+21 AYNTEEIIRSAKIAAS

-43 FPELCITGYT
+43 SPELCITGYT

-65 NSTRALL
+65 NSTRALVR
-72 KIAESFKDSDAVIAV
+72 IADALKDSDAVIAV

-92 LFGRL
+92 IFGRL
-97 YNCAAFVQRGRVV
+97 YNCAAFVQHGRVV

-134 DLLRGACGASAGNAA
+134 DLLRGACGASAGSAA
-149 GAVTCTIEGVGEVPI
+149 SIVKCAIEGEGEVPI
-164 TNFFTVKGRGTS
+164 TNFITVKGS
-176 SAVDGC
+176 
-182 TSTANCASD
+182 
-191 NDTCVVNDNGSEVR
+191 GSEVR

-241 VGKCDYRRNL
+241 VGKRDYRRNL

-284 VAENGSMI
+284 IAENGSML
-292 AESKPFSRE
+292 AESRPFSRE

-308 IDVERLNMQRLSE
+308 VDVERLNMQRLSE
-321 GSFHDFDSRS
+321 GSFQDFDSRAII
-331 FYARAATFDGLR
+331 ARAATLDCLR
-343 ACDALQYRFVSPM
+343 GCDTLQYRFVSPT
-356 PFVPGSPE
+356 PFVPGNTE
-364 TRDQSC
+364 TRDASC
-370 TEIFSI
+370 TEIFNI

-385 EASQSK
+385 EATRSK

-416 LKRPALEILALT
+416 LKRPAKEILALT

-435 NRTKNNAVELAK
+435 PRTRNNAVELAK
-447 LLGVELRTV
+447 LLGAELRTV
-456 DIQKACLQHFDDI
+456 DIRKACLQHFADI

-493 DIANSVGGI
+493 DIANSEGGI

-519 NADHMSMYAVNCDI
+519 NADHMSMYAVNSDI
-533 PKTLVRHIVS
+533 PKTLVRHIVN
-543 WYADKSVAH
+543 WYADRATHNPNQIGAELAPS
-552 LETREDTAHLEACRK
+552 EN
-567 TALFET
+567 
-573 GENVAHLDSIA
+573 GEVFADL
-584 SAQSS
+584 
-589 NMASLAEVLR
+589 LR

-614 NNGQIAQKTE
+614 SNGQIAQKTE

-630 EIHDFFLYH
+630 ELHDFFLYH
-639 FAKYGATPEKL
+639 FAKYGAAPEKL
-650 LFLAKYAFAGKFS
+650 RYLAKYAFKGKHT
-663 DEEIEKALT
+663 DEEIDKALA
-672 VFVRRFFT
+672 VFIRRFFT

-707 PSDASFADW
+707 PSDASFGDW
-716 L
+716 LKEI

>member
-1 MFGFYRFA
+1 MFGFYRLA
-9 AVSPILKVADTA
+9 AVCPTLKVADTA
-21 FNTEEIIKSAKAAVS
+21 FNTDEIIRLATEATQNEAAI
-36 NGAAFVV
+36 VV

-60 ELLLQ
+60 ELLLEK
-65 NSTRALL
+65 SLDALK
-72 KIAESFKDSDAVIAV
+72 KIAEAFAGSDSVIAV

-92 LFGRL
+92 MFGGL
-97 YNCAAFVQRGRVV
+97 YNCAAFVQRGKLV
-110 AITPKIHLPN
+110 AVTPKTHLPN

-134 DLLRGACGASAGNAA
+134 DLLRGSLGNGAGFGAAGNGTAA
-149 GAVTCTIEGVGEVPI
+149 GLGTAAMMCDIEGFGTVPV
-164 TNFFTVKGRGTS
+164 TNFFTVNAAKG
-176 SAVDGC
+176 
-182 TSTANCASD
+182 
-191 NDTCVVNDNGSEVR
+191 GSEVR
-205 IGVELCEDLWTPA
+205 VGVELCEDLWTAA

-284 VAENGSMI
+284 IAENGSMI
-292 AESKPFSRE
+292 AENKQFNRDS
-301 TEIVYAD
+301 EIVYAD
-308 IDVERLNMQRLSE
+308 VDVERLNMQRLSE
-321 GSFHDFDSRS
+321 GSFQDFDSRNV
-331 FYARAATFDGLR
+331 YARAARFDGLR
-343 ACDALQYRFVSPM
+343 GVDRLQYRFVSPT
-356 PFVPGSPE
+356 PFVPGNIE
-364 TRDQSC
+364 TRDKSS
-370 TEIFSI
+370 TEIFNI

-385 EASQSK
+385 EASHSA

-416 LKRPALEILALT
+416 LKRPAKDILALT

-435 NRTKNNAVELAK
+435 KRTKNNAVTLAE

-456 DIQKACLQHFDDI
+456 DIQKACLQHFEDI
-469 GHDPQKLDVTYEN
+469 GHDPKKLDVTYEN

-493 DIANSVGGI
+493 DIANSEGGI

-533 PKTLVRHIVS
+533 PKTLVRHIVD
-543 WYADKSVAH
+543 WYADNSGTELKA
-552 LETREDTAHLEACRK
+552 
-567 TALFET
+567 
-573 GENVAHLDSIA
+573 
-584 SAQSS
+584 
-589 NMASLAEVLR
+589 VLK

-614 NNGQIAQKTE
+614 ASGQIAQKTE

-630 EIHDFFLYH
+630 EIHDFYLYH
-639 FAKYGATPEKL
+639 FAKYGAKPEKL

-663 DEEIEKALT
+663 DDELKKALA

-707 PSDASFADW
+707 PSDSSFSDW

>member
-9 AVSPILKVADTA
+9 SVCPTLKVADTA
-21 FNTEEIIKSAKAAVS
+21 YNTAEIIRCAQDAI
-36 NGAAFVV
+36 NGGATFVV

-60 ELLLQ
+60 ELLLR
-65 NSTRALL
+65 NSWKSLL
-72 KIAESFKDSDAVIAV
+72 EIAKSFEKSGAVIAV

-97 YNCAAFVQRGRVV
+97 YNCAAFVQRGKLLAV
-110 AITPKIHLPN
+110 TPKNHLPN

-134 DLLRGACGASAGNAA
+134 DLLRGGVNGSAVVCNFESVGDVP
-149 GAVTCTIEGVGEVPI
+149 VT
-164 TNFFTVKGRGTS
+164 NYFTVKGSENSG
-176 SAVDGC
+176 A
-182 TSTANCASD
+182 
-191 NDTCVVNDNGSEVR
+191 EVR
-205 IGVELCEDLWTPA
+205 VGVELCEDLWTA
-218 PPSGELALAGA
+218 VPPSGELALAGA

-241 VGKCDYRRNL
+241 VGKRDYRRNL

-261 AYVYAS
+261 AYVYSS

-284 VAENGSMI
+284 IAENGSML

-301 TEIVYAD
+301 SEIIYAD
-308 IDVERLNMQRLSE
+308 VDVERLNMQRLSE
-321 GSFHDFDSRS
+321 GSFQDFDSRKIV
-331 FYARAATFDGLR
+331 ARAATIDGLKSL
-343 ACDALQYRFVSPM
+343 DELKYRYVCPT
-356 PFVPGSPE
+356 PFVPGNLE
-364 TRDQSC
+364 TRDKSS
-370 TEIFSI
+370 TEIFNI

-385 EASQSK
+385 EASRSK

-416 LKRPALEILALT
+416 LKRPATEILALT

-435 NRTKNNAVELAK
+435 KRTKNNAVTLAN

-469 GHDPQKLDVTYEN
+469 GHDPKKLDVTYEN

-488 TQILM
+488 TQVLM
-493 DIANSVGGI
+493 DIANSEGGI

-533 PKTLVRHIVS
+533 PKTLVRHIVD
-543 WYADKSVAH
+543 WYAD
-552 LETREDTAHLEACRK
+552 R
-567 TALFET
+567 
-573 GENVAHLDSIA
+573 
-584 SAQSS
+584 SADELK
-589 NMASLAEVLR
+589 AVLK

-614 NNGQIAQKTE
+614 ESGQIAQKTE

-630 EIHDFFLYH
+630 EIHDFYLYH
-639 FAKYGATPEKL
+639 FAKYGATPQKM

-663 DEEIEKALT
+663 DEELEKALQ

-707 PSDASFADW
+707 PSDSSFSDW

>member
-21 FNTEEIIKSAKAAVS
+21 FNTEEIIKSANIAVS

-72 KIAESFKDSDAVIAV
+72 KIAESFKVSDAVVAV

-92 LFGRL
+92 IMGRL

-134 DLLRGACGASAGNAA
+134 DLLRGAWGASAGNGA
-149 GAVTCTIEGVGEVPI
+149 GAVMCTIEGVGEVPV

-176 SAVDGC
+176 SAVEGC
-182 TSTANCASD
+182 TSVDDADAANCE
-191 NDTCVVNDNGSEVR
+191 GSEVR
-205 IGVELCEDLWTPA
+205 IGVELCEDLWTPM

-241 VGKCDYRRNL
+241 VGKRDYRRNL

-273 TTDMVFSGHLM
+273 TTDMVLSSHLM
-284 VAENGSMI
+284 IAENGSMI
-292 AESKPFSRE
+292 AESKPFSRF

-308 IDVERLNMQRLSE
+308 VDVERLNMQRLSE
-321 GSFHDFDSRS
+321 GSFQDFDSRS
-331 FYARAATFDGLR
+331 FYARSASFESLR
-343 ACDALQYRFVSPM
+343 PLEKLQYRFVSPM
-356 PFVPGSPE
+356 PFVPGSLE
-364 TRDQSC
+364 SRDQSC
-370 TEIFSI
+370 TEIFNI

-385 EASQSK
+385 EASHSK

-416 LKRPALEILALT
+416 LKRPASEILALT

-435 NRTKNNAVELAK
+435 KRTKNNAVELAK

-456 DIQKACLQHFDDI
+456 DIQKACLQHFNDI
-469 GHDPQKLDVTYEN
+469 SHDPQKLDVTYEN

-493 DIANSVGGI
+493 DIANSEGGI

-533 PKTLVRHIVS
+533 PKTLVRHIVN
-543 WYADKSVAH
+543 WYADRSDVA
-552 LETREDTAHLEACRK
+552 LSD
-567 TALFET
+567 
-573 GENVAHLDSIA
+573 
-584 SAQSS
+584 
-589 NMASLAEVLR
+589 VLK

-639 FAKYGATPEKL
+639 FAKYGASPEKL
-650 LFLAKYAFAGKFS
+650 LFLAKYAFAGKFT
-663 DEEIEKALT
+663 DEAIEKALV

-707 PSDASFADW
+707 PSDASFTDW
-716 L
+716 LK

>member
-9 AVSPILKVADTA
+9 SVCPTLKVADTA
-21 FNTEEIIKSAKAAVS
+21 YNTAEIIRCAREAIDG
-36 NGAAFVV
+36 GAAFVV

-60 ELLLQ
+60 ELLLKK
-65 NSTRALL
+65 SLESL
-72 KIAESFKDSDAVIAV
+72 SEIAKAFADSDTVIAV

-92 LFGRL
+92 MFGCL
-97 YNCAAFVQRGRVV
+97 YNCAAFVQKGKLV
-110 AITPKIHLPN
+110 AVTPKIHLPN

-134 DLLRGACGASAGNAA
+134 DLLRGGAA
-149 GAVTCTIEGVGEVPI
+149 GAAPVCRVEGFGDVPV
-164 TNFFTVKGRGTS
+164 TNFFTVNGE
-176 SAVDGC
+176 
-182 TSTANCASD
+182 
-191 NDTCVVNDNGSEVR
+191 GSEVR
-205 IGVELCEDLWTPA
+205 VGVELCEDLWTPV

-241 VGKCDYRRNL
+241 VGKGDYRRNL

-284 VAENGSMI
+284 IAENGTML
-292 AESKPFSRE
+292 AETKNYSRE
-301 TEIVYAD
+301 SEIIYAD
-308 IDVERLNMQRLSE
+308 VDVERLNMQRLSE
-321 GSFHDFDSRS
+321 GSFQDFDSRE
-331 FYARAATFDGLR
+331 FNARAASFDGLR
-343 ACDALQYRFVSPM
+343 SMESLKYRFVAPT
-356 PFVPGSPE
+356 PFVPGNAE
-364 TRDQSC
+364 TRDQNC
-370 TEIFSI
+370 KEIFNI
-376 QCAGLAKRL
+376 QCAGLAKRI
-385 EASQSK
+385 EASHTK
-391 RAVIGLS
+391 RAVVGLS

-403 TLALLVVAETFKL
+403 TLALLVISETFKL
-416 LKRPALEILALT
+416 LKRPASEILVLT

-435 NRTKNNAVELAK
+435 KRTKNNAVTMAE
-447 LLGVELRTV
+447 LLGVELRTI
-456 DIQKACLQHFDDI
+456 DIQKACMQHFADI
-469 GHDPQKLDVTYEN
+469 GHDPNTLNVTYEN

-493 DIANSVGGI
+493 DIANKEGGI
-502 VIGTGDLSEI
+502 VVGTGDLSEI

-533 PKTLVRHIVS
+533 PKTLVRHVVG
-543 WYADKSVAH
+543 WYADRARNFIAD
-552 LETREDTAHLEACRK
+552 EK
-567 TALFET
+567 TADEL
-573 GENVAHLDSIA
+573 
-584 SAQSS
+584 
-589 NMASLAEVLR
+589 SLVLR

-614 NNGQIAQKTE
+614 ANGQIAQKTE

-630 EIHDFFLYH
+630 EIHDFYLYH
-639 FAKYGATPEKL
+639 FAKYGATPQKM
-650 LFLAKYAFAGKFS
+650 LFLAKYAFAGKYS
-663 DEEIEKALT
+663 DEELEKALG

-707 PSDASFADW
+707 PSDSSFGDW

>member
-21 FNTEEIIKSAKAAVS
+21 FNTEEIIKSANIAVS

-65 NSTRALL
+65 NSIRALL
-72 KIAESFKDSDAVIAV
+72 KIAKAFADSDAVIAV

-134 DLLRGACGASAGNAA
+134 DLLRGAWGASAGNGNAA
-149 GAVTCTIEGVGEVPI
+149 GAVMCTIEGVGEVPV

-176 SAVDGC
+176 SAVEDC
-182 TSTANCASD
+182 ADAANCA
-191 NDTCVVNDNGSEVR
+191 GSEVR

-241 VGKCDYRRNL
+241 VGKRDYRRNL

-284 VAENGSMI
+284 ITENGSMI

-308 IDVERLNMQRLSE
+308 VDVERLNMQRLSE
-321 GSFHDFDSRS
+321 GSFQDFDSRS
-331 FYARAATFDGLR
+331 FYARAASFEGLR
-343 ACDALQYRFVSPM
+343 SLEKLQYRFVSPT
-356 PFVPGSPE
+356 PFVPGSLE

-370 TEIFSI
+370 TEIFNI

-385 EASQSK
+385 EASHSK

-416 LKRPALEILALT
+416 LKRPASEILALT

-435 NRTKNNAVELAK
+435 KRTKNNAVELAN

-543 WYADKSVAH
+543 WYADCANSFAVENAAH
-552 LETREDTAHLEACRK
+552 LAA
-567 TALFET
+567 
-573 GENVAHLDSIA
+573 
-584 SAQSS
+584 
-589 NMASLAEVLR
+589 VLR

-650 LFLAKYAFAGKFS
+650 LFLAKYAFAGKFT
-663 DEEIEKALT
+663 DEEIEKALA

-716 L
+716 I

>member
-9 AVSPILKVADTA
+9 SVCPTLKVADTA
-21 FNTEEIIKSAKAAVS
+21 FNTDEIIRCATEAVKNES
-36 NGAAFVV
+36 AFVV

-65 NSTRALL
+65 KSLESLL
-72 KIAESFKDSDAVIAV
+72 KIAKAFADSDAVIAV

-92 LFGRL
+92 MFGCL
-97 YNCAAFVQRGRVV
+97 YNCAAFVQRGKLV
-110 AITPKIHLPN
+110 AVTPKIHLPN

-134 DLLRGACGASAGNAA
+134 DLLRAPTKC
-149 GAVTCTIEGVGEVPI
+149 AVEGFGDVPV
-164 TNFFTVKGRGTS
+164 TNFFTVKG
-176 SAVDGC
+176 
-182 TSTANCASD
+182 
-191 NDTCVVNDNGSEVR
+191 NGSEIRV
-205 IGVELCEDLWTPA
+205 GVELCEDLWTA
-218 PPSGELALAGA
+218 VPPSGELALAGA

-241 VGKCDYRRNL
+241 VGKGDYRRNL

-284 VAENGSMI
+284 IAENGSML
-292 AESKPFSRE
+292 AENKNYSRE
-301 TEIVYAD
+301 SEIIYAD
-308 IDVERLNMQRLSE
+308 VDVQRLNMQRLSE
-321 GSFHDFDSRS
+321 GSFQDFDSRD
-331 FYARAATFDGLR
+331 FYARAACFDGLR
-343 ACDALQYRFVSPM
+343 SIDCLKYRFVAPM
-356 PFVPGSPE
+356 PFVPGNIE
-364 TRDQSC
+364 TRDKSC
-370 TEIFSI
+370 TEIFNI

-385 EASQSK
+385 EASHSA

-416 LKRPALEILALT
+416 LKRPASEILVLT

-435 NRTKNNAVELAK
+435 KRTKNNAVTMAK

-456 DIQKACLQHFDDI
+456 DIQKACLQHFADI
-469 GHDPQKLDVTYEN
+469 GHDPKILNVTYEN

-493 DIANSVGGI
+493 DIANSVSGI

-533 PKTLVRHIVS
+533 PKTLVRHVVG
-543 WYADKSVAH
+543 WYADHAESF
-552 LETREDTAHLEACRK
+552 TADKK
-567 TALFET
+567 TARE
-573 GENVAHLDSIA
+573 
-584 SAQSS
+584 
-589 NMASLAEVLR
+589 LADVLR

-614 NNGQIAQKTE
+614 ANGQIAQKTE
-624 SILGAY
+624 CILGAY
-630 EIHDFFLYH
+630 EIHDFYLYH
-639 FAKYGATPEKL
+639 FAKYGATPQKL

-663 DEEIEKALT
+663 DEELEKALK

-707 PSDASFADW
+707 PSDSSFNDW

>member
-21 FNTEEIIKSAKAAVS
+21 FNTEEIIKSANIAVS

-65 NSTRALL
+65 NSIRALL
-72 KIAESFKDSDAVIAV
+72 KIAKAFADSDAVIAV

-97 YNCAAFVQRGRVV
+97 YNCAAFLQRGRVV

-134 DLLRGACGASAGNAA
+134 DLLRGAWGASAGNGNAA
-149 GAVTCTIEGVGEVPI
+149 GAVMCTIEGVGEVPV

-176 SAVDGC
+176 SAVEDC
-182 TSTANCASD
+182 ADAANCA
-191 NDTCVVNDNGSEVR
+191 GSEVR

-241 VGKCDYRRNL
+241 VGKRDYRRNL

-284 VAENGSMI
+284 ITENGSMI

-308 IDVERLNMQRLSE
+308 VDVERLNMQRLSE
-321 GSFHDFDSRS
+321 GSFQDFDSRS
-331 FYARAATFDGLR
+331 FYARAASFEGLR
-343 ACDALQYRFVSPM
+343 SLEKLQYRFVSPT
-356 PFVPGSPE
+356 PFVPGSLE

-370 TEIFSI
+370 TEIFNI

-385 EASQSK
+385 EASHSK

-416 LKRPALEILALT
+416 LKRSASEILALT

-435 NRTKNNAVELAK
+435 KRTKNNAVELAN

-543 WYADKSVAH
+543 WYADRANVFIENKTTAENAAVSTAVENAAH
-552 LETREDTAHLEACRK
+552 LAA
-567 TALFET
+567 
-573 GENVAHLDSIA
+573 
-584 SAQSS
+584 
-589 NMASLAEVLR
+589 VLR

-650 LFLAKYAFAGKFS
+650 LFLAKYAFAGKFT
-663 DEEIEKALT
+663 DEEIEKALA

-716 L
+716 I

>member
-9 AVSPILKVADTA
+9 CVSPVLKVADTA
-21 FNTEEIIKSAKAAVS
+21 YNTEEIIRSAKIAAS

-65 NSTRALL
+65 NSTRSLL
-72 KIAESFKDSDAVIAV
+72 KIAEALKDSDAVIAV

-92 LFGRL
+92 IFGRL
-97 YNCAAFVQRGRVV
+97 YNCAAFVQRGKVMAV
-110 AITPKIHLPN
+110 TPKIHLPN

-134 DLLRGACGASAGNAA
+134 DLLRGSCGASAGSAA
-149 GAVTCTIEGVGEVPI
+149 SIVKCAIEGAGEIPV
-164 TNFFTVKGRGTS
+164 TNFFTVK
-176 SAVDGC
+176 
-182 TSTANCASD
+182 
-191 NDTCVVNDNGSEVR
+191 GSEVR

-241 VGKCDYRRNL
+241 VGKRDYRRNL

-284 VAENGSMI
+284 IAENGSML

-308 IDVERLNMQRLSE
+308 VDVERLNMQRLSE
-321 GSFHDFDSRS
+321 GSFQDFDSRAII
-331 FYARAATFDGLR
+331 ARAATLECLR
-343 ACDALQYRFVSPM
+343 ACNALKYRFVSPT
-356 PFVPGSPE
+356 PFVPGSTE
-364 TRDQSC
+364 TRDVSC
-370 TEIFSI
+370 TEIFNI

-385 EASQSK
+385 DASHSK

-416 LKRPALEILALT
+416 LNRPAKEILALT

-435 NRTKNNAVELAK
+435 KRTRNNAVELAK

-456 DIQKACLQHFDDI
+456 DIQKACLQHFADI
-469 GHDPQKLDVTYEN
+469 GHDPQKLNVTYEN

-493 DIANSVGGI
+493 DIANSEGGI

-533 PKTLVRHIVS
+533 PKTLVRHIVD
-543 WYADKSVAH
+543 WYADRS
-552 LETREDTAHLEACRK
+552 AHLEAGEK
-567 TALFET
+567 GAASIPNQNGAAL
-573 GENVAHLDSIA
+573 AA
-584 SAQSS
+584 
-589 NMASLAEVLR
+589 VLR

-614 NNGQIAQKTE
+614 SSGQIAQKTE

-650 LFLAKYAFAGKFS
+650 RYLAKYAFNGQHT
-663 DEEIEKALT
+663 DEEIDKALA
-672 VFVRRFFT
+672 VFIKRFFT

-707 PSDASFADW
+707 PSDASASDW
-716 L
+716 F